1 MGGEAAATSLALVH
15 GSDSVKR
22 RRSSYG
28 ERPRR
33 TPMSRPR
40 LRGELLVDR
49 ARPGRTGRLPPGR
62 RRLESR
68 PFPGHCRGGIRQGH
82 GLAIRGGAGLRRGES
97 EGQVSIGPRA
107 GAIAQPR
114 VRIAARSVSPC
125 VLGVEPDDL
134 GEIVDGAG
142 VVARMVADQA
152 ATVAGGDVIGHEP
165 DRLGAVGQR
174 LIVLSQVVVN
184 PAAGT
189 IGDRVVGLEADRL
202 AVVGQGLVMGT
213 QVVMDSAAGPVD
225 HRTVGH
231 EADRLAVVGQG
242 LAGVPPEVRGD
253 GPVAIRPGV
262 FRVEPD
268 RLGEFGGG
276 AVVRPSRQMVA
287 AALIG
292 DCRAM
297 PGRRA
302 GPETRHARPRAWR
315 RPRPR

>member
-22 RRSSYG
+22 G
-28 ERPRR
+28 EVRTGEEPRR

-40 LRGELLVDR
+40 FRGDSWSIGIDPAGL
-49 ARPGRTGRLPPGR
+49 GRLPPGR

-68 PFPGHCRGGIRQGH
+68 PFSGHCRGGIRQGH
-82 GLAIRGGAGLRRGES
+82 GLAIRDGAGLRRGEP

-114 VRIAARSVSPC
+114 VRIAARSVSPR

-152 ATVAGGDVIGHEP
+152 STVAGRDVIGHEP

-174 LIVLSQVVVN
+174 LIILAQIVVN

-189 IGDRVVGLEADRL
+189 VGDRVVGHGGGSPRC
-202 AVVGQGLVMGT
+202 
-213 QVVMDSAAGPVD
+213 S
-225 HRTVGH
+225 
-231 EADRLAVVGQG
+231 
-242 LAGVPPEVRGD
+242 
-253 GPVAIRPGV
+253 RPGPCHGHPG
-262 FRVEPD
+262 RNGSGPGP
-268 RLGEFGGG
+268 R
-276 AVVRPSRQMVA
+276 RPSH
-287 AALIG
+287 
-292 DCRAM
+292 CRA
-297 PGRRA
+297 
-302 GPETRHARPRAWR
+302 
-315 RPRPR
+315 